1 MKQTKKWFFWTAV
14 LCASALSAAH
24 VDDTAPGVQKIHLV
38 QDDAQDYMVSKVY
51 PLKYVQAN
59 DLVPFVL
66 GIVMRCNINSTAN
79 CVVLSNNAQWLTV
92 TCPEMLIPCV
102 DDFVAKADR
111 NIPLANKGKND
122 NIAGTGITRAVYR
135 PRFRSGEEL
144 IGVLINSVIGEGP
157 YSSLYAWDKNSNQI
171 YWKDNQS
178 NTEYV
183 EQFLGFIDR
192 PPPQVTFHFKLY
204 EVRDSDLKDIGIEYL
219 AWKNG
224 PGLNLVDIAWDVFS
238 INSAGTAALTS
249 LSGPVGGF
257 FVAPQFDASFIRMLS
272 QNGTA
277 KITNT
282 ATLTVANS
290 DKDSGSILF
299 DPQLQNITKDAD
311 DQTAVNYTPL
321 ALQAGFVQTALTV
334 TAPIVN
340 IHYGQPQEGF
350 PKTEAFT
357 VKDYKPGEYTKFG
370 GTVFFSY
377 AIQTA
382 NVVERNN
389 SGNQLV
395 ETTSVNSNALID
407 LNKEIIIAKWD
418 RDQEVEQTIGVP
430 FLCKIPVLKYLFSTT
445 TKQREVCHVILSV
458 KAELLDTSIPVKET
472 AGKLIKIK

>member
-1 MKQTKKWFFWTAV
+1 MIRAVKLFLGTAV
-14 LCASALSAAH
+14 LSSAVLSGAQI
-24 VDDTAPGVQKIHLV
+24 DDAAPGVQKIHLV
-38 QDDAQDYMVSKVY
+38 QDDAQDYMVSKIY

-66 GIVMRCNINSTAN
+66 GIVMRYNINSSAN

-92 TCPEMLIPCV
+92 TCPEKLIPCV

-171 YWKDNQS
+171 YWKDNSS

-204 EVRDSDLKDIGIEYL
+204 EVRESDLKDLGIEYL

-238 INSAGTAALTS
+238 VNSAGTAALTS
-249 LSGPVGGF
+249 ISGPVGGF

-282 ATLTVANS
+282 ATLTLANS

-299 DPQLQNITKDAD
+299 DPQLQNITKDEN
-311 DQTAVNYTPL
+311 DQTAVTYSPL
-321 ALQAGFVQTALTV
+321 GLQAGFYQTALSV

-340 IHYGQPQEGF
+340 IHYGQPQPGF
-350 PKTEAFT
+350 PESEAFS
-357 VKDYKPGEYTKFG
+357 VNDYKPGDYVKYG

-389 SGNQLV
+389 SGSQLV
-395 ETTSVNSNALID
+395 ETSSLNSNALID
-407 LNKEIIIAKWD
+407 LNKEVILGKWD
-418 RDQEVEQTIGVP
+418 VEQEVEQTIGIP
-430 FLCKIPVLKYLFSTT
+430 FLIKIPILKYLFGTT
-445 TKQREVCHVILSV
+445 TTHKEVCHVILSV
-458 KAELLDTSIPVKET
+458 KAELLDTAHPVKET
-472 AGKLIKIK
+472 AGTLIKVK

>member
-1 MKQTKKWFFWTAV
+1 MKKTVHLFLGAALAGTA
-14 LCASALSAAH
+14 ALYGNPI
-24 VDDTAPGVQKIHLV
+24 DDSAPGVQKIHLV
-38 QDDAQDYMVSKVY
+38 QDDAQDYMVSKIY

-66 GIVMRCNINSTAN
+66 GIVMRYNINSSAN

-92 TCPEMLIPCV
+92 TCPEKLIPCV

-157 YSSLYAWDKNSNQI
+157 YSSVYGWDKNSNQI
-171 YWKDNQS
+171 YWKDNSS

-204 EVRDSDLKDIGIEYL
+204 EVRDSDLRDLGIEYL

-224 PGLNLVDIAWDVFS
+224 PGLNLLDVAWDVFS
-238 INSAGTAALTS
+238 INSAGSAALTS

-277 KITNT
+277 KVTNT
-282 ATLTVANS
+282 ATLTLANS

-299 DPQLQNITKDAD
+299 DPQLQNITKDQE
-311 DQTAVNYTPL
+311 DQTAVVSTPL
-321 ALQAGFVQTALTV
+321 GLQAGFHQTALTI

-350 PKTEAFT
+350 PETEAFS
-357 VKDYKPGEYTKFG
+357 VSNYKPGDYVKYG

-377 AIQTA
+377 GIQTA

-389 SGNQLV
+389 AGSQLV
-395 ETTSVNSNALID
+395 ETSAINSNALID
-407 LNKEIIIAKWD
+407 LNKEIILGKWD
-418 RDQEVEQTIGVP
+418 LEQEVEQVIGVP
-430 FLCKIPVLKYLFSTT
+430 FLSKIPILKYLFGTT
-445 TKQREVCHVILSV
+445 TTAHEVCHVILSV
-458 KAELLDTSIPVKET
+458 RAELLDTAAPVKEV
-472 AGKLIKIK
+472 AGELIKVK

>member
-1 MKQTKKWFFWTAV
+1 MRRVAKCFLGAAVMSTAV
-14 LCASALSAAH
+14 LSGAQI
-24 VDDTAPGVQKIHLV
+24 DDSAPGVQKIHLV
-38 QDDAQDYMVSKVY
+38 QDDAQDYMVSKIY

-66 GIVMRCNINSTAN
+66 GIVMRYNINSTAN
-79 CVVLSNNAQWLTV
+79 CVVLSNNSQWLTV
-92 TCPEMLIPCV
+92 TCPEKLIPCV

-111 NIPLANKGKND
+111 NIPLTNKGKND
-122 NIAGTGITRAVYR
+122 NITGTGITRAVYR

-171 YWKDNQS
+171 YWKDNSS

-192 PPPQVTFHFKLY
+192 PPPQVTFSFKLY
-204 EVRDSDLKDIGIEYL
+204 EVRESDLRDLGIEYL

-238 INSAGTAALTS
+238 VNSAGTAALTS
-249 LSGPVGGF
+249 ISGPVGGF
-257 FVAPQFDASFIRMLS
+257 FIAPQFDASFIRMLS
-272 QNGTA
+272 QKGTA
-277 KITNT
+277 KVTNT
-282 ATLTVANS
+282 ASLTLANS

-299 DPQLQNITKDAD
+299 DPQLQNITKDAN
-311 DQTAVNYTPL
+311 DQTAVTYTPMG
-321 ALQAGFVQTALTV
+321 LQAGMYQTALSI

-340 IHYGQPQEGF
+340 IHYGQPQPGF
-350 PKTEAFT
+350 PKSEAFS
-357 VKDYKPGEYTKFG
+357 VSSYKPGDYIKYG

-395 ETTSVNSNALID
+395 ETSAINSNALID
-407 LNKEIIIAKWD
+407 LNKEIILGKWEVE
-418 RDQEVEQTIGVP
+418 QEVEQTIGVP
-430 FLCKIPVLKYLFSTT
+430 FLSKIPILKYLFSTT
-445 TKQREVCHVILSV
+445 TTQKEVCHVVLSV
-458 KAELLDTSIPVKET
+458 KAELLDTSLPVKET
-472 AGKLIKIK
+472 AGKLIKVK

>member
-1 MKQTKKWFFWTAV
+1 MRKTKKMMFWA
-14 LCASALSAAH
+14 ALLAISGMHAAQI
-24 VDDTAPGVQKIHLV
+24 DDAAPGVQKIHLV
-38 QDDAQDYMVSKVY
+38 QDDAQDYMVSKIY

-92 TCPEMLIPCV
+92 TCPEIIIPCV

-135 PRFRSGEEL
+135 PRFRSGEDL
-144 IGVLINSVIGEGP
+144 IGVLLNSMIGEGP

-171 YWKDNQS
+171 YWKDNKS

-224 PGLNLVDIAWDVFS
+224 PGLNIADVAWNVFS
-238 INSAGTAALTS
+238 IDSAGTAALS
-249 LSGPVGGF
+249 AISGPVGGF
-257 FVAPQFDASFIRMLS
+257 LFAPQFDASFIRMLS

-277 KITNT
+277 KVTNT
-282 ATLTVANS
+282 ATLTLANS

-299 DPQLQNITKDAD
+299 DPQLQNITKDAN
-311 DQTAVNYTPL
+311 DQTAVTYTPL
-321 ALQAGFVQTALTV
+321 GLQAGFAQTSLTI

-350 PKTEAFT
+350 PKSEAFT
-357 VKDYKPGEYTKFG
+357 VNDYKPGEYIKFG

-395 ETTSVNSNALID
+395 ETSSINSNALID
-407 LNKEIIIAKWD
+407 LNKEIIIGKWD
-418 RDQEVEQTIGVP
+418 LDQEVEQTIGVP
-430 FLCKIPVLKYLFSTT
+430 FLSKIPILKYLFSTT
-445 TKQREVCHVILSV
+445 TKQREICHVILSV
-458 KAELLDTSIPVKET
+458 KAELLDTAIPVRET
-472 AGKLIKIK
+472 AGKLIKVK